1 MELRTAQLIRR
12 TAKANIE
19 RCESEMTSEERKRA
33 KQVTARMMLTY
44 AVLNV
49 TVADIKFEFDE
60 CNRYRHNEKRI
71 INEVEG
77 IINTLFNG
85 LRRHLQSA
93 DIKVM
98 RSYDNWQTSASV
110 AVSDA
115 VLLEAPERSVNIALA
130 CCRLLIADNESL
142 GRWCIKEVLP
152 LPHIVRKLERLGIN
166 DYRIDQIVERT
177 IAPMV

>member
-1 MELRTAQLIRR
+1 MELRTAQLIKR

-44 AVLNV
+44 AVLNI
-49 TVADIKFEFDE
+49 TVSDIKFEFDK
-60 CNRYRHNEKRI
+60 CNRYRHREKHI

-77 IINTLFNG
+77 IIITLFKS
-85 LRRHLQSA
+85 LRRHLDSA
-93 DIKVM
+93 DINVR
-98 RSYDNWQTSASV
+98 RSFDNWNTEASLAV
-110 AVSDA
+110 ADA
-115 VLLEAPERSVNIALA
+115 ILLEAPERSVNIALA

-142 GRWCIKEVLP
+142 GRWCIRETLP
-152 LPHIVRKLERLGIN
+152 LPHIITKLERLGIK